1 MRITSRLKLGAVG
14 AALVGGLCVVSTG
27 QAQAATPDGIASIGS
42 ATISMAGSANQLTAV
57 AQCNVDDR
65 ATNSTAGPSIAG
77 VVSFGAGTTR
87 CLKNLA
93 HNTTTS
99 TAIGTRF
106 QLDALDQA
114 GGPRIR
120 IANYQVTCSATTEGT
135 SASWQF
141 SGLTGLGVLPRH
153 IPSNYSVSIRGDTGQ
168 VVAKVIFNEVTLSHP
183 NDGSITLNLLH
194 IKLLPTSG
202 LSGDVIVGATACSP
216 TF

>member
-1 MRITSRLKLGAVG
+1 MRITSRLKFGTAGAV
-14 AALVGGLCVVSTG
+14 LVGCLCVVSTG
-27 QAQAATPDGIASIGS
+27 QAQAATPDGVASIGS

-57 AQCNVDDR
+57 AQCNVDGQ

-77 VVSFGAGTTR
+77 VVSFGAGTTK
-87 CLKNLA
+87 CVKNVTR
-93 HNTTTS
+93 NTTMS
-99 TAIGTRF
+99 TAVGTRF

-120 IANYQVTCSATTEGT
+120 LANYQVTCNATTRGT
-135 SASWQF
+135 TASWQF
-141 SGLTGLGVLPRH
+141 SGLTGVGALPRN
-153 IPSNYSVSIRGDTGQ
+153 IPSNYTMWIRGSAGQ
-168 VVAKVIFNEVTLSHP
+168 IVARAIFNEVPLSHP

-194 IKLLPTSG
+194 IKLMPASG